1 MTNKNDTPKR
11 HQGRPPARVECVRA
25 AYKIKACRAMLGLPE
40 TLLTFRTIAAALSER
55 SGIVVTA
62 GTVHRFANGIEPKR
76 NDLRHAL
83 GLPVTAPAPVCPR
96 HGVVHVSRRCPADNS
111 KPRQKRRNWRGMALV
126 LAGLIV
132 NSGFDFDRQLTASAN
147 PVID

>member
-76 NDLRHAL
+76 NDLRHAF
-83 GLPVTAPAPVCPR
+83 GLPVTVPVVVCPDCGKPPLSKR
-96 HGVVHVSRRCPADNS
+96 HRCTSNGSEQTS
-111 KPRQKRRNWRGMALV
+111 KPRPKRRNWRGLCLT
-126 LAGLIV
+126 LAGLI
-132 NSGFDFDRQLTASAN
+132 AN
-147 PVID
+147 GKIVID